1 MTLKVY
7 GMVADEGE
15 RAQRV
20 RGNGWGAGGVCRQGG
35 KAEAWD
41 ALLMVGVF
49 GFTLMGST
57 RNASGG
63 VWWGSSEVN
72 LELDL
77 GGVRNGAGWGEQA

>member
-1 MTLKVY
+1 MKEREHSLCGGMGREHVGCAGKV
-7 GMVADEGE
+7 EGW
-15 RAQRV
+15 
-20 RGNGWGAGGVCRQGG
+20 N
-35 KAEAWD
+35 

-49 GFTLMGST
+49 GFTLVGIT

-77 GGVRNGAGWGEQA
+77 GGVWNGAGWGEQA